1 MAAIMIQLT
10 PNERQIL
17 HLLIKREK
25 AYSAAELAR
34 LTGVSKR
41 TVYYSLNNLRY
52 LFKQLGA
59 DELEAQSDGFCLT
72 NSQRTAAQ
80 SWLAKENTQLSK
92 KDRISYIIC
101 AAICATQP
109 LRLKTLQDKFEL
121 SRNIIFS
128 DLTDVKKELSAFQ
141 LELLNSRQAGYYVQG
156 DLLLM
161 RTVFQLH
168 ISRLIC
174 NAPQDQLDFFDAGC
188 ISEYMQKMRRLS
200 ARLSL
205 SLTEEG
211 LLEIVYLLLMIHSK
225 PSAGSMSI
233 IDAEMIRKTRELHMV
248 NEIFADLQEHEKT
261 YLAICMMNFSNGST
275 YADMWS
281 EEIELWECTKRL
293 IDIFEIVA
301 CVSFENKQDLIHA
314 IYMHMKLS
322 CYNYRNK
329 VPHINP
335 LREDIQQNYPEL
347 FCMTKS
353 CCERMMQ
360 DFPYPVDEGEIAYLT
375 LHFGV
380 AMHTASR
387 QAEVAHVLI
396 TCPSITTSAQLLRA
410 EIETKFNNIIVED
423 VVRAGEINEYATDKK
438 IDFVISTVS
447 FDCRYP
453 LIRVRPILT
462 NEDKANIAT
471 LMALL
476 DIQSSPDSMQ
486 LRMLLRIVRQNVN
499 DSTYIR
505 IREELNHYLNAEG
518 PLVNL
523 PQPALAN
530 LHDMLCTYGIRFA
543 DRAEG
548 DWEDEIRKTSAP
560 LHNCGCIEQN
570 YVDKMIALGEAHGPY
585 FVISEDIAIAH
596 ARPQD
601 GVMALGLRLTIY
613 REGLTIMERKGI
625 RFLFVLSSPDQKKH
639 LHILENIMELSRDE
653 KLRNALCLAQN
664 QAQALS
670 LLEKFQ

>member
-560 LHNCGCIEQN
+560 LRNCGCIEQN

>member
-25 AYSAAELAR
+25 ASSAAELAR

-41 TVYYSLNNLRY
+41 TVYYSLNNLRH
-52 LFKQLGA
+52 LFKQLGV
-59 DELEAQSDGFCLT
+59 DEFEAQVGGFCLT
-72 NSQRTAAQ
+72 DSQRTAAQ
-80 SWLAKENTQLSK
+80 FWLKKENTPLRK

-101 AAICATQP
+101 AAICAAQP

-128 DLTDVKKELSAFQ
+128 DLADVKKELAAFQ
-141 LELLNSRQAGYYVQG
+141 LELLNSHQAGYYVQG
-156 DLLLM
+156 DFLLM
-161 RTVFQLH
+161 CTVFKLH

-174 NAPQDQLDFFDAGC
+174 NAPQEQLDFFDTAC
-188 ISEYMQKMRRLS
+188 ISEYMQKMRQLN
-200 ARLSL
+200 AQLSL
-205 SLTEEG
+205 SLTEEQ

-225 PSAGSMSI
+225 PMSGSMSI
-233 IDAEMIRKTRELHMV
+233 IDAEMIRKTRELRMV
-248 NEIFADLQEHEKT
+248 NEIFIDLQEHEKT
-261 YLAICMMNFSNGST
+261 YLAICMMNFSNGNT

-293 IDIFEIVA
+293 INIFEIVA

-335 LREDIQQNYPEL
+335 LREDIRQNYPDL
-347 FCMTKS
+347 FCMTES

-360 DFPYPVDEGEIAYLT
+360 DFPYPVDEDEIAYLT

-380 AMHTASR
+380 AIHTASR

-423 VVRAGEINEYATDKK
+423 VVRAGEINEYSTDKK

-476 DIQSSPDSMQ
+476 DIKSSPDSMQ
-486 LRMLLRIVRQNVN
+486 LRMLLRIVRQNVD
-499 DSTYIR
+499 DSTYLR

-523 PQPALAN
+523 PQSSLVS
-530 LHDMLCTYGIRFA
+530 LYGMLRTYGIRFV
-543 DRAEG
+543 DHTTG
-548 DWEDEIRKTSAP
+548 NWKDEIRKTADP
-560 LHNCGCIEQN
+560 LLKRGCIQQS
-570 YVDKMIALGEAHGPY
+570 YLDKMIALGEAHGPY
-585 FVISEDIAIAH
+585 FVISDDIAIAH

-601 GVMALGLRLTIY
+601 GVIALGLRLTIY
-613 REGLTIMERKGI
+613 REGLTIMEREGI
-625 RFLFVLSSPDQKKH
+625 RFLFVLSSPDQKRH
-639 LHILENIMELSRDE
+639 LHILENIMALSHDE

-670 LLEKFQ
+670 LLEEFQ

>member
-72 NSQRTAAQ
+72 DSQRTAAQ

-200 ARLSL
+200 ARLAL

>member
-72 NSQRTAAQ
+72 DSQRTAAQ

-560 LHNCGCIEQN
+560 LRNCGCIEQN

>member
-1 MAAIMIQLT
+1 
-10 PNERQIL
+10 
-17 HLLIKREK
+17 
-25 AYSAAELAR
+25 
-34 LTGVSKR
+34 
-41 TVYYSLNNLRY
+41 
-52 LFKQLGA
+52 
-59 DELEAQSDGFCLT
+59 
-72 NSQRTAAQ
+72 
-80 SWLAKENTQLSK
+80 
-92 KDRISYIIC
+92 
-101 AAICATQP
+101 
-109 LRLKTLQDKFEL
+109 
-121 SRNIIFS
+121 
-128 DLTDVKKELSAFQ
+128 
-141 LELLNSRQAGYYVQG
+141 
-156 DLLLM
+156 
-161 RTVFQLH
+161 
-168 ISRLIC
+168 
-174 NAPQDQLDFFDAGC
+174 
-188 ISEYMQKMRRLS
+188 
-200 ARLSL
+200 
-205 SLTEEG
+205 
-211 LLEIVYLLLMIHSK
+211 
-225 PSAGSMSI
+225 
-233 IDAEMIRKTRELHMV
+233 
-248 NEIFADLQEHEKT
+248 
-261 YLAICMMNFSNGST
+261 
-275 YADMWS
+275 
-281 EEIELWECTKRL
+281 
-293 IDIFEIVA
+293 
-301 CVSFENKQDLIHA
+301 
-314 IYMHMKLS
+314 
-322 CYNYRNK
+322 
-329 VPHINP
+329 
-335 LREDIQQNYPEL
+335 
-347 FCMTKS
+347 MTKS

-486 LRMLLRIVRQNVN
+486 LRMLLRIVRQNVD

-505 IREELNHYLNAEG
+505 IREELNQYLNAEG

-530 LHDMLCTYGIRFA
+530 LHGMLCTYGIRFA
-543 DRAEG
+543 DHAEG
-548 DWEDEIRKTSAP
+548 DWKDEIRKTADP
-560 LHNCGCIEQN
+560 LLNCGCIQQS
-570 YVDKMIALGEAHGPY
+570 YVDKMIALGKAHGPY

-601 GVMALGLRLTIY
+601 GVMTLGLRLTIY
-613 REGLTIMERKGI
+613 REGLTIMDREGI

-664 QAQALS
+664 QTQALS
-670 LLEKFQ
+670 LLEEFR

>member
-72 NSQRTAAQ
+72 DSHRTAAQ